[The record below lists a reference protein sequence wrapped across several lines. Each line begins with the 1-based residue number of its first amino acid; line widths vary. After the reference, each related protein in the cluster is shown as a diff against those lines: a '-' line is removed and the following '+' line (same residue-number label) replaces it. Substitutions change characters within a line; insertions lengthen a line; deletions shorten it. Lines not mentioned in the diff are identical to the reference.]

1 MQLGIKQPVFLTRGF
16 KALICHRAMTVAKRA
31 AQVGGVDKFPG
42 NVRGDMLSAFG
53 NLQKKCNKNK
63 EPTLM

>member
-1 MQLGIKQPVFLTRGF
+1 
-16 KALICHRAMTVAKRA
+16 MTVAKRA

-53 NLQKKCNKNK
+53 NLQKKCNKKK
-63 EPTLM
+63 EPTLSVTLSFSCSMDFDS

>member
-1 MQLGIKQPVFLTRGF
+1 
-16 KALICHRAMTVAKRA
+16 MTVIVAKRA
-31 AQVGGVDKFPG
+31 AQVGEVDKFPG